1 MAKRV
6 HVRWGARR
14 EHYEVIIGAGA
25 LAHLGEIARPALT
38 SHKARRILIVSNK
51 KVFGLYGQRAVRSL
65 RTQGFVVQHWLMKDG
80 ERFKTLRTLERVLRF
95 MTEAGLE
102 RSDAVVSLGGGVVG
116 DLAGFASAIYMR
128 GLDFIQVPTTL
139 LAQIDASVGG
149 KVGVNTS
156 AGKNLIGAFH
166 HPRAVLIDT
175 ETLKSLPARELSA
188 GWCEGVKQGA
198 VGSRRLFD
206 ETYGFLRY
214 RAEGKTIARRRQ
226 SLEQLIAAQV
236 AFKAAIVAQDERES
250 VERRDPRSRRI
261 LNFGHTT
268 AHALEAATGFNR
280 FRHGEAVGYGMLVA
294 GEISK
299 RLGLLD
305 VSELEL
311 LRDAVRLCG
320 RLPPADDLDERLILS
335 HVAHDKKAVD
345 GHLNWVLLE
354 RLGRARLV
362 SGREIGRTALR
373 ASLRAGLRENSENT

>member
-1 MAKRV
+1 M
-6 HVRWGARR
+6 GTLAR
-14 EHYEVIIGAGA
+14 
-25 LAHLGEIARPALT
+25 LGEIARLALT
-38 SHKARRILIVSNK
+38 SQKARRIVAISNK
-51 KVFGLYGQRAVRSL
+51 KVFGLYGERAVRSL
-65 RTQGFVVQHWLMKDG
+65 RAQGFVVTHWLMNDG
-80 ERFKTLRTLERVLRF
+80 ERFKTLQSLERALRF

-116 DLAGFASAIYMR
+116 DLAGFASAVYMR
-128 GLDFIQVPTTL
+128 GVDFIQVPTTL
-139 LAQIDASVGG
+139 VAQVDASVGG

-166 HPRAVLIDT
+166 HPRTVLIDT
-175 ETLKSLPARELSA
+175 ETLKTLPVRELNA
-188 GWCEGVKQGA
+188 GWCESVKQGA

-206 ETYGFLRY
+206 ETYRFLCN
-214 RAEGKTIARRRQ
+214 RAEGKATARAQ
-226 SLEQLIAAQV
+226 SLEQLIASQV
-236 AFKAAIVAQDERES
+236 AFKASIVANDEREAI
-250 VERRDPRSRRI
+250 ERSDQRSRRI

-268 AHALEAATGFNR
+268 AHALEAITRFRR

-305 VSELEL
+305 GSELEL

-320 RLPPADDLDERLILS
+320 RLPRADDLDEALILS
-335 HVAHDKKAVD
+335 RIAHDKKAVG

-362 SGREIGRTALR
+362 DEREIGRTVLR
-373 ASLRAGLRENSENT
+373 ASLRAGLRGNAENT